1 MIQRAINRWLT
12 RKFSALAE
20 LAPPMTQADIDA
32 TIDYSARSMGLAEP
46 STSTGA
52 SD

>member
-20 LAPPMTQADIDA
+20 LAPSMTQQELDDMIDA
-32 TIDYSARSMGLAEP
+32 QARSMGLPEP
-46 STSTGA
+46 STSTG
-52 SD
+52 D